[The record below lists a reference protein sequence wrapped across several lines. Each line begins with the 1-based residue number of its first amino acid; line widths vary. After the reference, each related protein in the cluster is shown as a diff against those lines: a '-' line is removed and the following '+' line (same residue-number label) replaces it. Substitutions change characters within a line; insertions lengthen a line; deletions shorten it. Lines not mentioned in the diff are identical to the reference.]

1 MIKIRIAEIENFSPE
16 VISQLRD
23 VAIVDVIET
32 DKEDL
37 KKCLE
42 EYDVFWFRLKFKIE
56 KTDFPENIKCK
67 YIVCPVTGL
76 DHIDLDFCKQKGI
89 TVLSLK
95 GEKEFLKKVR
105 ATAELTMALTLS
117 LLRKLPQAIQ
127 SVKDYQWQRDL
138 FKGNE
143 IFEKKIGI
151 VGVGR
156 LGTITAQYFKAFGA
170 TVYGYDIV
178 DFDESI
184 CTKINSL
191 EELASMVDILSIH
204 VAYQPSTH
212 HLIDKKI
219 IHCMQPT
226 SVLINTSRGGVIQS
240 EALLDAL
247 QKNEIAGA
255 ALDVLENEYDILQN
269 KLIAYSAQND
279 HLLIS
284 PHIGGNTWESF
295 EKTEMFLFNKL
306 KNEINFV

>member
-1 MIKIRIAEIENFSPE
+1 MIKIRIAEIENFSTE
-16 VISQLRD
+16 VISQLREI
-23 VAIVDVIET
+23 ASVDVIET
-32 DKEDL
+32 EKKDL

-56 KTDFPENIKCK
+56 ESDFPENLKCK

-127 SVKDYQWQRDL
+127 SVKNYQWQRDL

-143 IFEKKIGI
+143 IFEKKVGI

-184 CTKINSL
+184 CIKMNSL

-212 HLIDKKI
+212 HLIDTKI
-219 IHCMQPT
+219 IQCMKST

-240 EALLDAL
+240 GALLDAL

-269 KLIAYSAQND
+269 KLIAYSTQNE

-306 KNEINFV
+306 KKEINFV

>member
-1 MIKIRIAEIENFSPE
+1 MIKIRIAEIENFSTE
-16 VISQLRD
+16 VISQLREI
-23 VAIVDVIET
+23 ASVDIIET
-32 DKEDL
+32 EKKDL

-56 KTDFPENIKCK
+56 ESDFPENLKCK

-127 SVKDYQWQRDL
+127 SVKNYQWQRDL

-143 IFEKKIGI
+143 IFEKKVGI

-170 TVYGYDIV
+170 NVYGYDIV

-184 CTKINSL
+184 CIKMNSL
-191 EELASMVDILSIH
+191 EELASMVDIFSIH

-212 HLIDKKI
+212 HLIDTKTIQSMKS
-219 IHCMQPT
+219 T
-226 SVLINTSRGGVIQS
+226 AVLINTTRGGVIQS

-269 KLIAYSAQND
+269 KLIAYSTQNE

-306 KNEINFV
+306 KKEINFV

>member
-1 MIKIRIAEIENFSPE
+1 MIKIRIAEIENFSTE
-16 VISQLRD
+16 VISQLREI
-23 VAIVDVIET
+23 ANVDVIET
-32 DKEDL
+32 EKKDL

-56 KTDFPENIKCK
+56 ESDFPENLKCK

-127 SVKDYQWQRDL
+127 SVKNYQWQRDL

-143 IFEKKIGI
+143 IFEKKVGI

-184 CTKINSL
+184 CIKMNSL

-212 HLIDKKI
+212 HLIDAKI
-219 IHCMQPT
+219 IQYMKST
-226 SVLINTSRGGVIQS
+226 SLLINTSRGGVIQS

-269 KLIAYSAQND
+269 KLIAYSTQNE

-306 KNEINFV
+306 KKEINFV

>member
-1 MIKIRIAEIENFSPE
+1 MIKIRIAEIENFSTE
-16 VISQLRD
+16 VISQLREI
-23 VAIVDVIET
+23 ASVDIIET
-32 DKEDL
+32 EKKDL

-56 KTDFPENIKCK
+56 ESDFPENLKCK

-127 SVKDYQWQRDL
+127 SVKNYQWQRDL

-143 IFEKKIGI
+143 IFEKKVGI

-184 CTKINSL
+184 CIKMNSL

-212 HLIDKKI
+212 HLIDTKI
-219 IHCMQPT
+219 IQCMKST

-240 EALLDAL
+240 GALLDAL

-269 KLIAYSAQND
+269 KLIAYSTQNE

-306 KNEINFV
+306 KKEINFV

>member
-1 MIKIRIAEIENFSPE
+1 MIKIRIAEIENFSTE
-16 VISQLRD
+16 VISQLREI
-23 VAIVDVIET
+23 ASVDVIET
-32 DKEDL
+32 EKKDL

-56 KTDFPENIKCK
+56 ESDFPENLKCK

-127 SVKDYQWQRDL
+127 SVKNYQWQRDL

-143 IFEKKIGI
+143 IFEKKVGI

-170 TVYGYDIV
+170 NVYGYDIV

-184 CTKINSL
+184 CIKMNSL

-212 HLIDKKI
+212 HLIDTKI
-219 IHCMQPT
+219 IQCMKST

-269 KLIAYSAQND
+269 KLIAYSTQNE

-306 KNEINFV
+306 KKEINFV